1 MKKQWISLLLAL
13 TMLLLCGCNGNT
25 ASTGSTGTN
34 PTNTGMA
41 STTTA
46 DLESNIYHQKV
57 MEQVYEPPV
66 YDGQPLIPYDP
77 DRQVYISLANQDCDF
92 YPDYGSNGV
101 MFWIITR
108 EHYAS
113 DDIQVHIDTSV
124 KYEVTVADMTESC
137 QELSHNAFYP
147 NFGLQKYQYMC
158 MQKLDWRELA
168 RIAIYAKTAA
178 ELARRHAPSSE
189 EYAGYMALQTEYW
202 TLSDSYT
209 NQYQAVNMETMP
221 KFSAYRVSVNFRE
234 LSSLNN
240 SEEIV
245 ETVEFKIGGSTY
257 TQNIGQW
264 RLHNFTPTEILDAI
278 PTGVGITSMR
288 SVTTALGSPAL
299 ADGFENLL
307 GLFWINA
314 TEDLTVTGVRQFET
328 GDRAVDIIGAKIQ
341 LLDKEAM
348 EDKGK
353 QVVLME
359 YFWDLAQPLDI
370 AAGTLAKI
378 DLYVQDERMKNF
390 DGCFTAYFFLDY
402 TVRDQTDAILSPC
415 RLSRLN
421 DNVWDTY
428 LMAFEGVDMGEYYN
442 VYYAS
447 TSDWRWELP
456 EAWRP

>member
-1 MKKQWISLLLAL
+1 MLLAL
-13 TMLLLCGCNGNT
+13 TMLLLCGCGGNT
-25 ASTGSTGTN
+25 DPTGSTGINAT
-34 PTNTGMA
+34 A
-41 STTTA
+41 TTA

-57 MEQVYEPPV
+57 MEQVYEPPA
-66 YDGQPLIPYDP
+66 YDGEPLIPYDP
-77 DRQVYISLANQDCDF
+77 DRQVYISLSNQDCDF
-92 YPDYGSNGV
+92 YSDYGSTGV
-101 MFWIITR
+101 MFWVITR

-137 QELSHNAFYP
+137 QKLSHNAVYP

-158 MQKLDWRELA
+158 MQKPDWRELA

-178 ELARRHAPSSE
+178 ELARQYTPSSK
-189 EYAGYMALQTEYW
+189 EYIGYRELQAENLA
-202 TLSDSYT
+202 LSDAYAA
-209 NQYQAVNMETMP
+209 QYQAVNMDTMP
-221 KFSAYRVSVNFRE
+221 KFSAYRVSINFRE
-234 LSSLNN
+234 LSALESN
-240 SEEIV
+240 EEIV
-245 ETVEFKIGGSTY
+245 ETVEFKIGGTAY

-264 RLHNFTPTEILDAI
+264 RLHNFTPQEILNAI

-288 SVTTALGSPAL
+288 SVTTALGSPATV
-299 ADGFENLL
+299 DGFENLP
-307 GLFWINA
+307 GLFWVNA

-341 LLDKEAM
+341 MLDKEAM
-348 EDKGK
+348 EDEGK

-359 YFWDLAQPLDI
+359 YFWDPGQLLDI

-378 DLYVQDERMKNF
+378 DLYVQDERLKNF
-390 DGCFTAYFFLDY
+390 EGCFTAYFFLDY
-402 TVRDQTDAILSPC
+402 TVRDQTDSILSPC

-456 EAWRP
+456 EDWRP